1 MHRFRAWGLS
11 AALAAGAGA
20 PAIAADPPTDP
31 RPAVN
36 RPTTL
41 YAKLFGPKP
50 AAPGSAAA
58 MRTPAAPVPLAPE
71 ALGDALRQEQEAY
84 LRRVSVCC
92 ELRRVG
98 AERNDDALVRQA
110 DEIERQAA
118 ALYNQRVA
126 ALGVPNV
133 KAPLPEASPASVLD
147 RKLGTGIAVNPLTA
161 PAAPTPL
168 DGGGIR
174 TAEARIPAPAG
185 ITAPTPQ
192 TAPVREVKP

>member
-20 PAIAADPPTDP
+20 PATAADPPTEP
-31 RPAVN
+31 RPVAH

-58 MRTPAAPVPLAPE
+58 MKPGAAPTPLPPE
-71 ALGDALRQEQEAY
+71 ALADALHQEQEAY
-84 LRRVSVCC
+84 LRRLSVCD
-92 ELRRVG
+92 ELRRAG

-110 DEIERQAA
+110 DEIERQATA
-118 ALYNQRVA
+118 VYNQRVA
-126 ALGVPNV
+126 ALGVPKV
-133 KAPLPEASPASVLD
+133 RAPLPEPTPAAVLD
-147 RKLGTGIAVNPLTA
+147 KKLGTGVAVNPLTA
-161 PAAPTPL
+161 PPAPTAL
-168 DGGGIR
+168 DAGGVR
-174 TAEARIPAPAG
+174 TAEARVPADPAPR
-185 ITAPTPQ
+185 